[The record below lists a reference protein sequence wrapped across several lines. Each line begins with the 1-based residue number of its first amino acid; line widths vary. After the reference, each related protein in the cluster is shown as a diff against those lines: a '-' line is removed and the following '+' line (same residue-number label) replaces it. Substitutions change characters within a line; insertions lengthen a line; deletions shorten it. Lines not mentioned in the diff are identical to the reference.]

1 MERVRGIEPLSS
13 GWKPDIINH
22 YTIPAYVPNGTS
34 ADFQPAVKINCNGPR
49 PPEAPK
55 EQKVVGV
62 RGLEPPT
69 SSSQTTRA
77 SQLRHTPI

>member
-13 GWKPDIINH
+13 AWKADIISH
-22 YTIPAYVPNGTS
+22 YTIPA
-34 ADFQPAVKINCNGPR
+34 FIKL
-49 PPEAPK
+49 
-55 EQKVVGV
+55 VGV

-77 SQLRHTPI
+77 SQLRHTPRKIHYVHLAARRKLARHVILR